1 MQDVWGNVSL
11 PATLR
16 VLLLVSVDV
25 LTMLPTTMGRT
36 KVDLVVVVLQDVR
49 STASEHVKEFA
60 KGIAFILVGM
70 LVKHLALIT
79 VNMPA
84 VHLVDLDVQMD
95 ARGRTREQRIA
106 DTDVVL
112 IVNRIATLTVLDG
125 VVGRYVEL
133 IQQELVSL
141 TAGSIAWELLVL
153 RCVPMHVLYN
163 ALLVSILVVGNAEYV
178 LLSVLLDVLKH
189 VILHAQYPVL
199 TTVQR
204 IVFTP
209 VQKNVEVVPISAT
222 LALEC
227 VLGSVL

>member
-25 LTMLPTTMGRT
+25 LIMLPTTMGRT

-60 KGIAFILVGM
+60 KGIVFTLVGM
-70 LVKHLALIT
+70 LVKHPALIT
-79 VNMPA
+79 ANMPA

-95 ARGRTREQRIA
+95 ARGRTQEQLIA
-106 DTDVVL
+106 VMDVVL
-112 IVNRIATLTVLDG
+112 TVNRIAILTVLDG
-125 VVGRYVEL
+125 VVEQYAEL

-141 TAGSIAWELLVL
+141 IADSTVWEQLVL

-178 LLSVLLDVLKH
+178 LLSVLLDAPKH
-189 VILHAQYPVL
+189 VISRVQSPVL

>member
-79 VNMPA
+79 VNMLA

-95 ARGRTREQRIA
+95 ARGRIQEQLIA
-106 DTDVVL
+106 AMDVVL
-112 IVNRIATLTVLDG
+112 TVNRIAIPTVLDG
-125 VVGRYVEL
+125 VVGRSVEL
-133 IQQELVSL
+133 IQQELASL
-141 TAGSIAWELLVL
+141 TAGSIAWELPVL
-153 RCVPMHVLYN
+153 QCALTHVQYN
-163 ALLVSILVVGNAEYV
+163 VLLVSILAVGNVEYV

-189 VILHAQYPVL
+189 VILHAQYLVL

-209 VQKNVEVVPISAT
+209 VQKNVEVVLISAT

-227 VLGSVL
+227 VLVSVL

>member
-11 PATLR
+11 PAILR

-25 LTMLPTTMGRT
+25 LIMLPTTMGLT

-60 KGIAFILVGM
+60 KGIVFTLVGM
-70 LVKHLALIT
+70 LVKHPALIT
-79 VNMPA
+79 ANMPA

-95 ARGRTREQRIA
+95 ARGRIQEQLIA
-106 DTDVVL
+106 AMDVVL
-112 IVNRIATLTVLDG
+112 TVNRIATLTVLDG

-133 IQQELVSL
+133 IQQELASL
-141 TAGSIAWELLVL
+141 TADSIVWGQLVL

-163 ALLVSILVVGNAEYV
+163 VLLVSILAVGNVEYV

-209 VQKNVEVVPISAT
+209 VRKNVEVVLISVIP
-222 LALEC
+222 ALEC

>member
-1 MQDVWGNVSL
+1 MQDVWENVSL
-11 PATLR
+11 PAILR
-16 VLLLVSVDV
+16 VLLLVSADA
-25 LTMLPTTMGRT
+25 LTMLPITMGHT
-36 KVDLVVVVLQDVR
+36 KADLAVVVLQDVR
-49 STASEHVKEFA
+49 SIVSEHVKEFA

-79 VNMPA
+79 VNMLA

-95 ARGRTREQRIA
+95 ARGRTQEQLIA
-106 DTDVVL
+106 VMDVVL
-112 IVNRIATLTVLDG
+112 TVNRIAILTVLDG
-125 VVGRYVEL
+125 VVEQYAEL

-163 ALLVSILVVGNAEYV
+163 ALLVSILVVGNVEYA
-178 LLSVLLDVLKH
+178 LLSALLDVLKH
-189 VILHAQYPVL
+189 VTSRALSPVL
-199 TTVQR
+199 ITVQR

-209 VQKNVEVVPISAT
+209 VRKNVEVVLISAT

-227 VLGSVL
+227 VLVSVL

>member
-25 LTMLPTTMGRT
+25 LIMLPTTMGRT

-60 KGIAFILVGM
+60 KGIVFTLVGM
-70 LVKHLALIT
+70 LVKHPALIT
-79 VNMPA
+79 ANMPA

-95 ARGRTREQRIA
+95 ARGRIQEQLIA
-106 DTDVVL
+106 AMDVVL
-112 IVNRIATLTVLDG
+112 TVNRIAIPTVLDG
-125 VVGRYVEL
+125 VVGRSVEL

-141 TAGSIAWELLVL
+141 IADSIVWGQLVL

-163 ALLVSILVVGNAEYV
+163 ALLVSILAVGNVGYV
-178 LLSVLLDVLKH
+178 LLSVLLDAPKH
-189 VILHAQYPVL
+189 VISRVQSPVL
-199 TTVQR
+199 ITVQR

-209 VQKNVEVVPISAT
+209 VRKNVEVVLISVIP
-222 LALEC
+222 ALEC